1 MKRMFTI
8 FMIWR
13 SLPAI
18 LLYLSLPGNIKNQ
31 IDMDMER
38 FLEKNGVYSLHKLL
52 LFNHVFRRQFMVR
65 VLMESVYKFYLVRLT
80 YKPLESLEISAVTN
94 QIGGGLKIL
103 HGYSTIIFCHS
114 MGENCTVYQNVTIG
128 RGKECD
134 GKSVPVIGNNVTIY
148 TGAIVVGGIHI
159 GDNAVI
165 GAGAVVVKDVPANTT
180 VVGQPMRII
189 KH

>member
-18 LLYLSLPGNIKNQ
+18 LIYLSLPGNIKNQ

-114 MGENCTVYQNVTIG
+114 MGENCTV
-128 RGKECD
+128 
-134 GKSVPVIGNNVTIY
+134 
-148 TGAIVVGGIHI
+148 
-159 GDNAVI
+159 
-165 GAGAVVVKDVPANTT
+165 
-180 VVGQPMRII
+180 
-189 KH
+189 